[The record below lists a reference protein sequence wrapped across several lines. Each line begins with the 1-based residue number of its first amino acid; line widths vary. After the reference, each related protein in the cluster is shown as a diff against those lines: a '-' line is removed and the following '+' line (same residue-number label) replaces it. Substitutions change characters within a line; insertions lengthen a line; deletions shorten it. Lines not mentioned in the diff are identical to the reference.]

1 MHLCSIS
8 AVSLI
13 AALASATAAPPPSL
27 RGVDPLLLDKY
38 VADAQGNFACLDG
51 STVIPFARVNDDYCD
66 CADGSDEPG
75 TSACNNG
82 TFYCANE
89 GHVAAR
95 ISSSRVNDGICDPQC
110 CDGSDEWDGA
120 VTCPN
125 LCAEIGLSHR
135 TAEAARQANEVRG
148 AKRRRALIDEARVQ
162 RVEKQREL
170 EEKRARLAEVE
181 EQFSTAEALKD
192 DLEARQKL
200 ANEKADASLERR
212 RQALDEQHL
221 ADLNAY
227 RRHLSFSL
235 HRLRAHS
242 DTLVLLL
249 RSVRNDHNAEFNDA
263 AVAQAISAYAEFLEE
278 HPYIEAAALE
288 YANEEPAQ
296 RSERERASDTD
307 AEAQDG
313 ASYEACS
320 AAISIYENE
329 RSTVVADVDF
339 FYGLLDALRVGYN
352 KNYHDLAVKAAVV
365 GLDEFDAVREQDL
378 GDVQAAADALGLD
391 GLVERVEEA
400 RAAFEALA
408 SEEAAQSQSE
418 DSSTESAGQTE
429 GDTEQPLD
437 EQVNEARTRFWDL
450 QSEKNTLRNAVST
463 LDELLSKDLG
473 PQDVYLPVNGQCY
486 SLDAGEYTYEVCL
499 LDRATQISNKDNSR
513 QSLGSFSEFGAVAAA
528 AAEGG
533 SDGQAADYAV
543 HRYLQG
549 TKCWNG
555 PHRSLTATFEC
566 ADEISVLA
574 VSEPEKC
581 EYHAKMAGPFA
592 CPVDGLDGGADDL
605 PEMTPIDAGHQSA
618 DEAVHDEL

>member
-13 AALASATAAPPPSL
+13 AALASASAPSL
-27 RGVDPLLLDKY
+27 RGVDPLLLEKY

-51 STVIPFARVNDDYCD
+51 SALIPFARINDDYCD

-82 TFYCANE
+82 SFYCANE

-95 ISSSRVNDGICDPQC
+95 ISSSKVNDGICDPQC
-110 CDGSDEWDGA
+110 CDGSDEWDGFIK
-120 VTCPN
+120 CPN
-125 LCAEIGLSHR
+125 TCAEIGLRHR
-135 TAEAARQANEVRG
+135 TAEAARQANELRG
-148 AKRRRALIDEARVQ
+148 ARRRRMLTQEARGL
-162 RVEKQREL
+162 RKEKQEEL
-170 EEKRARLAEVE
+170 EEKQARLAVVE
-181 EQFSTAEALKD
+181 QQFTEAEALKD
-192 DLEARQKL
+192 DLEARQKA
-200 ANEKADASLERR
+200 ANEKADSSLERR
-212 RQALDEQHL
+212 RQKLEEQYLD
-221 ADLNAY
+221 DLNAY
-227 RRHLSFSL
+227 RRHLSFEL

-263 AVAQAISAYAEFLEE
+263 AVAQAISEYSEFLEE
-278 HPYIEAAALE
+278 HPYVEAAALE

-296 RSERERASDTD
+296 RVERERASDND
-307 AEAQDG
+307 SEAQDS
-313 ASYEACS
+313 ASYAVCN

-329 RSTVVADVDF
+329 RSTVVADIDF
-339 FYGLLDALRVGYN
+339 YYGLLDALRKGYN

-365 GLDEFDAVREQDL
+365 GLDDFDALRERDL
-378 GDVQAAADALGLD
+378 NDVQVAADALGLD
-391 GLVERVEEA
+391 GLVQRVEEA
-400 RAAFEALA
+400 RTAFEALA
-408 SEEAAQSQSE
+408 SEEAAQLESQGSE
-418 DSSTESAGQTE
+418 AKTVGPSGDDESE
-429 GDTEQPLD
+429 HSLD
-437 EQVNEARTRFWDL
+437 DQVAEARTRFWDL

-463 LDELLSKDLG
+463 LEELLAKDLG
-473 PQDVYLPVNGQCY
+473 PQDVYLPLNGQCY

-513 QSLGSFSEFGAVAAA
+513 QSLGSFTEFGKTA
-528 AAEGG
+528 
-533 SDGQAADYAV
+533 DGQVDHGV

-592 CPVDGLDGGADDL
+592 CPAAGLSEDAESADVVDGL
-605 PEMTPIDAGHQSA
+605 PEMTPIEPDYAKDG
-618 DEAVHDEL
+618 AVHDEL

>member
-13 AALASATAAPPPSL
+13 AALASASAPSL
-27 RGVDPLLLDKY
+27 RGVDPLLLEKY

-51 STVIPFARVNDDYCD
+51 SALIPFARINDDYCD

-82 TFYCANE
+82 SFYCANE

-95 ISSSRVNDGICDPQC
+95 ISSSKVNDGICDPQC
-110 CDGSDEWDGA
+110 CDGSDEWDGFIN
-120 VTCPN
+120 CPN
-125 LCAEIGLSHR
+125 TCAEIGLRHR
-135 TAEAARQANEVRG
+135 TAEAARQANELRG
-148 AKRRRALIDEARVQ
+148 ARRRRMLTEEARGL
-162 RVEKQREL
+162 RKEKQEEL
-170 EEKRARLAEVE
+170 EEKQARLAVVE
-181 EQFSTAEALKD
+181 QQFTEAEALKD
-192 DLEARQKL
+192 DLEARQKA
-200 ANEKADASLERR
+200 ANEKADSSLERR
-212 RQALDEQHL
+212 RQKLEEQYLD
-221 ADLNAY
+221 DLNAY
-227 RRHLSFSL
+227 RRHLSFEL

-263 AVAQAISAYAEFLEE
+263 AVAQAISEYSGFLEE
-278 HPYIEAAALE
+278 HPYVEAAALE

-296 RSERERASDTD
+296 RVERERASDNDSET
-307 AEAQDG
+307 QDS
-313 ASYEACS
+313 ASYAVCN

-329 RSTVVADVDF
+329 RSTVVADIDF
-339 FYGLLDALRVGYN
+339 YYGLLDALRKGYN

-365 GLDEFDAVREQDL
+365 GLDEFDALRERDL
-378 GDVQAAADALGLD
+378 NDVQVAADALGLD
-391 GLVERVEEA
+391 GLVQRVYEA
-400 RAAFEALA
+400 RTAFEALA
-408 SEEAAQSQSE
+408 SEEAAQLESQGSE
-418 DSSTESAGQTE
+418 AKTVGPSGDDESE
-429 GDTEQPLD
+429 HSLD
-437 EQVNEARTRFWDL
+437 DQVAEARTRFWDL

-463 LDELLSKDLG
+463 LEELLAKDLG
-473 PQDVYLPVNGQCY
+473 PQDVYLPLNGQCY

-513 QSLGSFSEFGAVAAA
+513 QSLGSFTEFGKTA
-528 AAEGG
+528 
-533 SDGQAADYAV
+533 DGQVDHGV

-592 CPVDGLDGGADDL
+592 CPVAGLSEDAESADAVDDL
-605 PEMTPIDAGHQSA
+605 PEMTPIEPDHAKGG
-618 DEAVHDEL
+618 AVHDEL